1 MARNLETLLAEV
13 VRRWQKDLP
22 RRLKA
27 KVPAFVERNR
37 SELLQVIEEMTRML
51 LVVERVEPPLEDLAI
66 RKSVSSLGE
75 ASRLY
80 REAVDAS
87 GEGASTFPLGRVIAN
102 WRGRE
107 YTVSYNGRVWDGDRL
122 VYDPRKEA
130 R

>member
-37 SELLQVIEEMTRML
+37 SELLQVI
-51 LVVERVEPPLEDLAI
+51 D
-66 RKSVSSLGE
+66 
-75 ASRLY
+75 

-102 WRGRE
+102 GRGRE